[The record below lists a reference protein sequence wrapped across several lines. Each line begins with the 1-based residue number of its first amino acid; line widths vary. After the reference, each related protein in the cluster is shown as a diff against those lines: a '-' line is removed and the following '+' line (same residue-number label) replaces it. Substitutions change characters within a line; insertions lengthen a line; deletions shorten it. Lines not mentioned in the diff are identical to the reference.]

1 MSKNGVLTFILYLY
15 ALNTLAWMVCEWQLI
30 KYETNMVSFR
40 YYIFGMIHS
49 KVWSYKCFQCYTHK
63 LQCGRQ

>member
-49 KVWSYKCFQCYTHK
+49 KV
-63 LQCGRQ
+63 